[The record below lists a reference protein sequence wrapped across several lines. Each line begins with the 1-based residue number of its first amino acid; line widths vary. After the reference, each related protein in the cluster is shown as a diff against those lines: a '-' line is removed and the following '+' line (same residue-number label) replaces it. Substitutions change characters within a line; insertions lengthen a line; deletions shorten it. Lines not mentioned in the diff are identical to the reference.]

1 MNAVRA
7 SADRVPKSDAG
18 HPGIDGVRLRFF
30 GFRLPE
36 HLALRTAIGISMD
49 FVLRQHRVQP
59 GTPQAAKLEQNYYQF
74 FLERRLSPFTPPC
87 DLLSPE
93 AARWLDD
100 PRLTRFVIPC
110 SEDDAELRRLVEHL
124 REHDWLKKGFFYVW
138 DEPQTEADFEQLSRR
153 ARRIRAIEP
162 QAAIMVPFTNPVT
175 TTKCEPSDLGIA
187 AGEDHAGPDEEGG
200 RVREREA
207 DAAGPR
213 EIGAFYELPQPSTH
227 GEVSHQLSVHHRVEI
242 FAVR

>member
-1 MNAVRA
+1 
-7 SADRVPKSDAG
+7 
-18 HPGIDGVRLRFF
+18 
-30 GFRLPE
+30 
-36 HLALRTAIGISMD
+36 MD

-59 GTPQAAKLEQNYYQF
+59 GTPQAAELERNYYQF

-100 PRLTRFVIPC
+100 PRLTSFVIPC

-124 REHDWLKKGFFYVW
+124 REHDWLKKGFFYAW
-138 DEPQTEADFEQLSRR
+138 DEPQTEADFEQLARR

-162 QAAIMVPFTNPVT
+162 RAAIMVPFTTPVT
-175 TTKCEPSDLGIA
+175 TTTYEPSDLGIA
-187 AGEDHAGPDEEGG
+187 AGEDHAGRDEEGG
-200 RVREREA
+200 RVRDREA

-213 EIGAFYELPQPSTH
+213 EIGAFHKLPQPSTH